1 MMMTLLPPPPPLM
14 CCAVLLFYMQ
24 VAGKVIESLPN
35 ATFRVEIE
43 PSKQVVFATISGK
56 IRKNQV
62 NDYAEDE

>member
-1 MMMTLLPPPPPLM
+1 M
-14 CCAVLLFYMQ
+14 
-24 VAGKVIESLPN
+24 AGKVIESLPN

-62 NDYAEDE
+62 NAEDEW

>member
-1 MMMTLLPPPPPLM
+1 
-14 CCAVLLFYMQ
+14 VL
-24 VAGKVIESLPN
+24 ESLPN

-62 NDYAEDE
+62 RIDLGGGGDAYGRNHW